1 MLLRHTCILLPLL
14 LLLDRLRCL
23 CLCVSHH
30 LKVWRRIRVADLLLD
45 QLLHVEFLRVLAD
58 RLLATVGTHRKLCC
72 VEHVIHLI
80 LVLQLLHMLL

>member
-1 MLLRHTCILLPLL
+1 MLLCHACILLPLL

-23 CLCVSHH
+23 CLCIGHH

-45 QLLHVEFLRVLAD
+45 QLLHVEFLCVLAD
-58 RLLATVGTHRKLCC
+58 RLLAAVGTRRQLCC

-80 LVLQLLHMLL
+80 LIL